1 MVTDRAAAKTGPVV
15 LTTDRGYGAAAA
27 ADRGDGDD

>member
-15 LTTDRGYGAAAA
+15 LTTDRGYAAAA